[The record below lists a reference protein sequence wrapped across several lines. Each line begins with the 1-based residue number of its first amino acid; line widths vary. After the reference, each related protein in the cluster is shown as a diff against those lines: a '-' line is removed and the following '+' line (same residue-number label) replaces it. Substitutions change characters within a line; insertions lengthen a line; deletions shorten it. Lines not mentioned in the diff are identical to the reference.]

1 MLIRCFAQPRL
12 PPMGFLG

>member
-1 MLIRCFAQPRL
+1 MLIRCFAQPPL